1 MTSRTVTC
9 RVVVVL
15 GLALAAAS
23 LAAQSSLRAPTF
35 QVDPG
40 WPSIP
45 NDWVLGE
52 VSSISVDS
60 RDHIWVLHRPRSIP
74 EAQRAKAAPPVL
86 ENPPRSTTPH
96 RVPSRW

>member
-1 MTSRTVTC
+1 MTSRTVTF

-23 LAAQSSLRAPTF
+23 LAAQSPLRAPTF

-52 VSSISVDS
+52 VSSISVDA

-86 ENPPRSTTPH
+86 AIDT
-96 RVPSRW
+96 SRKPISSWC